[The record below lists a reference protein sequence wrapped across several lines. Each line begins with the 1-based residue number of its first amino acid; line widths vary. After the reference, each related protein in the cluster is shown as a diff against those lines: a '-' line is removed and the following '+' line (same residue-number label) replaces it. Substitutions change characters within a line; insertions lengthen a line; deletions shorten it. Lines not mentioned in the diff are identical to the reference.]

1 MSASRSLATRVRQA
15 WGRVRSQSLRV
26 TLRYY
31 LRRMEIRVIPFY
43 YVKELLPPD
52 IPGDLTALPEGFDF
66 EVFGEKEIAIITS
79 FPEQDAPFTGAH
91 LRESLKR
98 GHTCLGVK
106 HQGEIVAFTWF
117 ALDATHSKLHPVAMQ
132 PNEAYL
138 YNMYVL
144 PEVRGH
150 NLAPILRFK
159 SYEILRTMGRDTFYS
174 ITLTSNQASWRFKQ
188 KLNAQR
194 VFLGLY
200 VDFLGRFDGR
210 WTLRRF

>member
-1 MSASRSLATRVRQA
+1 M
-15 WGRVRSQSLRV
+15 

-31 LRRMEIRVIPFY
+31 LRRIGIHVTAFY
-43 YVKELLPPD
+43 YVKELLPRD
-52 IPGDLTALPEGFDF
+52 IPRDLTALPEGFDF
-66 EVFGEKEIAIITS
+66 EVFGEREIAIIAS
-79 FPEQDAPFTGAH
+79 FPEQGAPFTETYV
-91 LRESLKR
+91 LESLER

-106 HQGEIVAFTWF
+106 HQGEIVGFTWF
-117 ALDATHSKLHPVAMQ
+117 ALDATHSKLHPAAMQ

-138 YNMYVL
+138 FNMYVV

-159 SYEILRTMGRDTFYS
+159 SYEILRKMGRDTFYS

-194 VFLGLY
+194 IFLGLY
-200 VDFLGRFDGR
+200 VDFFGAFDSR
-210 WTLRRF
+210 WILRRF